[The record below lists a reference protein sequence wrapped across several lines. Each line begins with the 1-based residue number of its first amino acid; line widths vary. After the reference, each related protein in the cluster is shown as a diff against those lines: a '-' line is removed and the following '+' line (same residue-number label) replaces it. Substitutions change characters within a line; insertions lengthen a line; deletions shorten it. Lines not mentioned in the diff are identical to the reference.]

1 MVMGKAVN
9 WIVFAILLSSSL
21 CGLIILA
28 ANDANAYDHHA
39 PIRIVGDSGFT
50 SENGVSSG
58 TGIVEDPF
66 IIEGFEISNETGT
79 GIKITGT
86 NAFFVIRDCLVRD
99 SSYGI
104 QLNALSNGTIEA
116 CNLFDNTF
124 SVLVTDSTNVSVAAN
139 EASSDL
145 GCIGFDRSSNCTAHG
160 NNCTITNYDG
170 RSIAA
175 YQSQSIRIE
184 QNSMLGDRGLSL
196 YIEVSQGVIVKSNI
210 IHGYGCQLEES
221 CSVNLWSNTFLLSGI
236 SLTGTSACAY
246 DSLDIPTNNTLNG
259 LPIHYL
265 QGESAGEHSFGD
277 AGQIIVAN
285 CSNLEV
291 RDSSVSY
298 VSSGGWYGGAIE
310 CYYSDHVVFSNMTV
324 TWCSAGLTLFGS
336 DNVTIRDSAML
347 ENYLNVQATFSNN
360 TIVTGCSIVNS
371 FTEGFP
377 QAMYFLW
384 SNFTQVID
392 CQVQF
397 IGEIVDP
404 HTLYR
409 NGIGFSGIHEAL
421 VQNCTIKN
429 TTGHGIR
436 CTSQM
441 FLSEGLTV
449 RGCRIS
455 ESRLDA
461 VEIRGTKNVVIENN
475 SFALTDRAIDAYGCS
490 GIEIR
495 NNSLILNDWCGVHL
509 HSDVSWCNVT
519 GNWFAWN
526 DGEGIAMEGANI
538 TIAWNSFVESG
549 VAIEG
554 GRYDLL
560 VHHNDF
566 IQNRE
571 PINPYVCTRA
581 FWDDGYPSG
590 GNYYSDYT
598 GLDEFSGPDQNIS
611 GSDGIGDLPYVH
623 DSYLLYED
631 RYPLM
636 SPAISHGSAP
646 TALVEAQPNSGTTLT
661 LFDLDSSSS
670 FDAETPTSD
679 LWFRWDYEGDG
690 IWDTGWT
697 QQTSVEHEFS
707 TGGTYNVTVQVLDPS
722 GLNSTATV
730 SVQVIDEVIPEFS
743 LPPVIVGITVVMTA
757 ILFGYRRRR
766 EKRPQ
771 E

>member
-1 MVMGKAVN
+1 MVMGRAVN
-9 WIVFAILLSSSL
+9 WMTFAILLSSTL
-21 CGLIILA
+21 YGFIILA
-28 ANDANAYDHHA
+28 ANDANAYSIRA
-39 PIRIVGDSGFT
+39 PIRIAGDWDFT

-58 TGIVEDPF
+58 TGTVEDPF
-66 IIEGFEISNETGT
+66 IIEGFEISNESGT
-79 GIKITGT
+79 GIEILGT
-86 NAFFVIRDCLVRD
+86 SAFFVIRDCLVHN

-104 QLNALSNGTIEA
+104 QLNGLSNGTIDT

-124 SVLVTDSTNVSVAAN
+124 SVFVTDSTNVSVDEN

-145 GCIGFDRSSNCTAHG
+145 GCIGFDRSTDCAAYG
-160 NNCTITNYDG
+160 NNCTITDYNG

-196 YIEVSQGVIVKSNI
+196 HIEESQEVIVKSNI
-210 IHGYGCQLEES
+210 VHGYGCELEES
-221 CSVNLWSNTFLLSGI
+221 DSVSLWSNTFLLSGI
-236 SLTGTSACAY
+236 SVIGTSACAY
-246 DSLDIPTNNTLNG
+246 DSLDIPTNNTSNG
-259 LPIHYL
+259 LPIYYL
-265 QGESAGEHSFGD
+265 QGESAGEHSYGD
-277 AGQIIVAN
+277 AGQIIIAN
-285 CSNLEV
+285 CSEIEV
-291 RDSSVSY
+291 RDSSVSH
-298 VSSGGWYGGAIE
+298 VAGGGWYGGGVE
-310 CYYSDHVVFSNMTV
+310 CYYSYHIVFSNMTV

-360 TIVTGCSIVNS
+360 TIVTGCSMVNS
-371 FTEGFP
+371 YAEGYLE
-377 QAMYFLW
+377 AMYFLW
-384 SNFTQVID
+384 SNFTQVVD
-392 CQVQF
+392 CQIRF
-397 IGEIVDP
+397 IGELVDP
-404 HTLYR
+404 YTLYR
-409 NGIGFSGIHEAL
+409 NGIGFTGIHEAL

-429 TTGHGIR
+429 TTGHGVR
-436 CTSQM
+436 CTTQM
-441 FLSEGLTV
+441 FQSEGLTV

-461 VEIRGTKNVVIENN
+461 VEIRGTRNVVIENN

-509 HSDVSWCNVT
+509 HNDVSWCNVT

-526 DGEGIAMEGANI
+526 EAEGIAMEGANI
-538 TIAWNSFVESG
+538 TIAWNSFIESG

-554 GRYDLL
+554 GRDDLL

-598 GLDEFSGPDQNIS
+598 GLDEFSGPDQDIP

-623 DSYLLYED
+623 DSYHLYED

-636 SPAISHGSAP
+636 SPAVSHGSAP
-646 TALVEAQPNSGTTLT
+646 TALVEVQPSSGTTLT
-661 LFDLDSSSS
+661 LFNLDSSGS

-690 IWDTGWT
+690 TWDTEWT
-697 QQTSVEHEFS
+697 QEMSVEHEFF
-707 TGGTYNVTVQVLDPS
+707 TGGTYNITVQVLDPS

-743 LPPVIVGITVVMTA
+743 SPVVIVAVIVVMMV
-757 ILFGYRRRR
+757 ILAFSRRPLTQ
-766 EKRPQ
+766 KP
-771 E
+771 